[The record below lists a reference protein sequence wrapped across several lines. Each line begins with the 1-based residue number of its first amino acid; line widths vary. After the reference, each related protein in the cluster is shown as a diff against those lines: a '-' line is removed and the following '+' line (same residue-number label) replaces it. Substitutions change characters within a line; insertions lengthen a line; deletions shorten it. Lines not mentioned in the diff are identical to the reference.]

1 MQLLAWCTTRV
12 LELLGLPGTG
22 TLVISLIKRIHS
34 DGVIHA
40 LFHCPV
46 YHDLRRFQV
55 KRLLLLK
62 VLVCTF
68 PMPLKEEM
76 KGNCIVYCWC
86 TTQLCS

>member
-12 LELLGLPGTG
+12 LELLGLPGT
-22 TLVISLIKRIHS
+22 LVISLIHRIHS
-34 DGVIHA
+34 NDVIHA

-68 PMPLKEEM
+68 TMPLKEEM
-76 KGNCIVYCWC
+76 KGNCIVYC
-86 TTQLCS
+86 